1 MPMRREVEAIVQLS
15 YPCMRD
21 ELNKERR
28 IYIIVILLCNSVIF
42 EYFRNHHLSYFYR
55 HSISID
61 VKLYLSRFIVEI
73 SIPSDHVSLAVAVA
87 VAVAVGAGAGAGAG
101 ATTGCASI
109 IGKVAVKTIIVID
122 RFRCYN

>member
-1 MPMRREVEAIVQLS
+1 MPMRREVKAIVQLS
-15 YPCMRD
+15 YPCVRD

-42 EYFRNHHLSYFYR
+42 EYFRNHHHLSYFYR

-73 SIPSDHVSLAVAVA
+73 SIPSDHVA